1 MFLDF
6 SCYRGYRACGRDKS
20 ATKQDV
26 PFRERPALMIR
37 LVFQMRRRVSAS
49 VTTGDEAVGLR
60 AAAIV
65 GIRLVLVEQNAHAV
79 RAAGEQTR
87 NHVAIRVQNLQVLV
101 HVQTAAGAVNVRRA
115 GEGDVVF
122 RIRRD
127 RAQTLEL
134 ARILAECVVLRV
146 VARDRRYD

>member
-1 MFLDF
+1 
-6 SCYRGYRACGRDKS
+6 
-20 ATKQDV
+20 
-26 PFRERPALMIR
+26 
-37 LVFQMRRRVSAS
+37 MRRRVSAS

-101 HVQTAAGAVNVRRA
+101 HVQTAAGAVNVRA
-115 GEGDVVF
+115 
-122 RIRRD
+122 RR
-127 RAQTLEL
+127 
-134 ARILAECVVLRV
+134 
-146 VARDRRYD
+146 